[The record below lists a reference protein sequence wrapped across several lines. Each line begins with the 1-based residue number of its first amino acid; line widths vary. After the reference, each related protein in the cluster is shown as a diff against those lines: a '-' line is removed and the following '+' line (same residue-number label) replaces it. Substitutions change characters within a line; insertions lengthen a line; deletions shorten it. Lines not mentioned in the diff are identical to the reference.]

1 MGQFLALGLMNEMI
15 ISRDDLKKKKISK
28 KELRQ
33 EIEKNLLFDL
43 KLYDETETD
52 DGYLLLTLKN
62 EVLEKDL
69 IPFLEAIYPKIF
81 EDNDKYY
88 LDILKRLR
96 STPSSEWLDLAKEKS
111 NYAFR
116 FDEYGEAS
124 YITFLEK
131 DFCPSIRIKFNS
143 LMLFLG
149 DGKILTEG
157 IEEFLRFYKYCI
169 HETFKEHQIVKS
181 VRVYITG

>member
-96 STPSSEWLDLAKEKS
+96 STPSSEWVDMAKEKG

-116 FDEYGEAS
+116 YDNYGESS
-124 YITFLEK
+124 YIRFSTK
-131 DFCPSIRIKFNS
+131 DFRPSICVNFKS
-143 LMLFLG
+143 LMLYLG
-149 DGKILTEG
+149 HGKISTEG
-157 IEEFLRFYKYCI
+157 IEDFLDFYKFCI
-169 HETFKEHQIVKS
+169 HETFKEYPIVKS
-181 VRVYITG
+181 IRVYITG